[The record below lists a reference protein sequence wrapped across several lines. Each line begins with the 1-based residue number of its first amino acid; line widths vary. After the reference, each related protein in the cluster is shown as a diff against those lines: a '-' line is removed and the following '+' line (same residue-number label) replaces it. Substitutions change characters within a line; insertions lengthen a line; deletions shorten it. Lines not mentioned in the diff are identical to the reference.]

1 MIMQPYIS
9 LCNDQKS
16 VLEDWLCKPHHL
28 LSASDEA
35 AITEESMLAL
45 IQQVNE
51 GRWTHIIAWPE
62 TIIQH
67 TVWKYLNR
75 NNEQIK
81 KFLSMWISDEAHNFS
96 FNSTEGYH
104 RRAYKII
111 SKFVVLT
118 TIIIV
123 RNRCYPLKF

>member
-1 MIMQPYIS
+1 MQLYKS

-16 VLEDWLCKPHHL
+16 VLEDWLCKPYFIV
-28 LSASDEA
+28 SASDEA
-35 AITEESMLAL
+35 AITEQSMLAL

-51 GRWTHIIAWPE
+51 GRWTHIIGCPE

-67 TVWKYLNR
+67 TVWKYLNPD
-75 NNEQIK
+75 NEQIK

-96 FNSTEGYH
+96 FNSMEGYH